1 MSSYNN
7 QIGFFRV
14 VTHER
19 ERKKLRRIKKYDK

>member
-7 QIGFFRV
+7 QIAFFRV

-19 ERKKLRRIKKYDK
+19 SRKKKKENNKL

>member
-7 QIGFFRV
+7 QIAFFRV

-19 ERKKLRRIKKYDK
+19 SRKKKRRITNYNK